1 MEELTIS
8 VKVAE
13 RTYKMTIDPKEE
25 EIVRK
30 AAKLINEK
38 IKDYSG
44 TYAYNDIQDLL
55 SMVIL
60 QFATSTV
67 KYDEILGS
75 MDNHLANRLKEVNK
89 LLMDQLE

>member
-55 SMVIL
+55 SMVAL

-67 KYDEILGS
+67 KYDEILES

-89 LLMDQLE
+89 LLIDQLE

>member
-8 VKVAE
+8 VKIAE

-55 SMVIL
+55 SMVAL